1 MIVFL
6 NANVAVWAVVC
17 GPVFFVD
24 VALGTVVY
32 RGVRIMF
39 ICFFLCS
46 VHSISFFI
54 VIFILILMSLC
65 CFELVF
71 KNLIDN

>member
-1 MIVFL
+1 M
-6 NANVAVWAVVC
+6 
-17 GPVFFVD
+17 D

-71 KNLIDN
+71 KNLIDY